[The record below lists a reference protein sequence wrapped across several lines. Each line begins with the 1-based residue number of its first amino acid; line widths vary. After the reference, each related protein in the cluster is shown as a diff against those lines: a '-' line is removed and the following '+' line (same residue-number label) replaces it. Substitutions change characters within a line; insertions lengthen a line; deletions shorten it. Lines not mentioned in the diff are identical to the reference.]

1 MRPAA
6 GLLLAGLALA
16 GCSTA
21 EDLQPYAVVRRA
33 DVWQAV
39 IRDNDRGRLAR
50 LSDAWTEAQAD
61 IAAAGA
67 TADLAALGP
76 VADPALASPAPLP
89 AAGAFQCRIIRLGW
103 RQGSVRLAP
112 PVQAEAWAPC
122 TLAAD
127 GILLRL
133 ETAPG
138 AQRFAGTLYPDVDRL
153 VFLGSVQLAGEPGRL
168 RYGEDRDRDQLGV
181 LTTLAP
187 GHWRLALPWPRWSAR
202 LVLIE
207 IKAG

>member
-1 MRPAA
+1 MMRRA
-6 GLLLAGLALA
+6 GFALALLLAGC
-16 GCSTA
+16 GKGD
-21 EDLQPYAVVRRA
+21 DLQPYAVVRRA

-39 IRDNDRGRLAR
+39 IRDGDRGRLSR
-50 LSDAWTEAQAD
+50 LADAWEQAQAD

-76 VADPALASPAPLP
+76 VADPALQSDAPLP
-89 AAGAFQCRIIRLGW
+89 AAGPAQCRIIRLGW
-103 RQGSVRLAP
+103 RQGTARLP
-112 PVQAEAWAPC
+112 RPVQAEAWAPC

-133 ETAPG
+133 ETAPA
-138 AQRFAGTLYPDVDRL
+138 AQRFAGTFYPDVDRL
-153 VFLGSVQLAGEPGRL
+153 VFLGSVALAGEPGRL

-181 LTTLAP
+181 LTPLGP

-207 IKAG
+207 IRAA